1 MIAKLSLMLLSA
13 LAPLPPLRKGLPPT
27 FKDVLML
34 SLFGI
39 RMWWAIFQRK
49 SKKRKELSLH
59 FPLMTEAIRGLKLT
73 NLKEKLMIFW
83 IVKRS
88 FGDNV
93 ARLIGIG
100 KATET
105 QSFSMLMPLKEGK
118 KNTILGLWNDDGVW
132 CENKDSIIATA
143 VSYFEKIF
151 SISSPSRINEV
162 TCALSRCVT
171 DDMNAELTKT
181 FIRDEVIIALK

>member
-118 KNTILGLWNDDGVW
+118 KKHHFG
-132 CENKDSIIATA
+132 A
-143 VSYFEKIF
+143 VE
-151 SISSPSRINEV
+151 
-162 TCALSRCVT
+162 
-171 DDMNAELTKT
+171 
-181 FIRDEVIIALK
+181 